1 MAAFISIISLIAVV
15 LQIILFFK
23 VWRMCNDVRAIR
35 EESKRPY
42 TVNSIPD
49 LLFMSRTN
57 DPRFRDELL
66 YAIYIELYDEAIK
79 GHSLDYSTVFSS
91 WEGICR
97 YNNWQF
103 PELLEGLD
111 TRDKFLK
118 VFEVRTTS
126 LYVESDTAGFEK

>member
-1 MAAFISIISLIAVV
+1 MKFIIIFV
-15 LQIILFFK
+15 LAILHIILFFK

-42 TVNSIPD
+42 TAKSISE

-79 GHSLDYSTVFSS
+79 EPSRDYSTLFSS
-91 WEGICR
+91 WERLCR

-111 TRDKFLK
+111 TSDKFLK
-118 VFEVRTTS
+118 VFKVRTTS
-126 LYVESDTAGFEK
+126 LDVESDTAGFVK

>member
-1 MAAFISIISLIAVV
+1 MKFIIIFV
-15 LQIILFFK
+15 LAILHIILFFK

-42 TVNSIPD
+42 TAKSISE
-49 LLFMSRTN
+49 LLFMSRTK

-79 GHSLDYSTVFSS
+79 EPSRGYSTLFSS
-91 WEGICR
+91 WERLCR

-111 TRDKFLK
+111 TSDKFLK
-118 VFEVRTTS
+118 VFKVRTTS
-126 LYVESDTAGFEK
+126 LDVESDTAGFVK

>member
-1 MAAFISIISLIAVV
+1 MKFIIIFVLAI
-15 LQIILFFK
+15 LQIVLFFK

-35 EESKRPY
+35 DESKRPY
-42 TVNSIPD
+42 TVKSTSD

-66 YAIYIELYDEAIK
+66 YAIYIELYDEAIE
-79 GHSLDYSTVFSS
+79 GHSLDYSTVFRS
-91 WEGICR
+91 WERICR

-111 TRDKFLK
+111 TTDKFLK
-118 VFEVRTTS
+118 VFKVRTTN
-126 LYVESDTAGFEK
+126 LYTESDTAGFVK

>member
-1 MAAFISIISLIAVV
+1 MKFIIIFV
-15 LQIILFFK
+15 LAILHIILFFK

-35 EESKRPY
+35 EESKRP
-42 TVNSIPD
+42 TVKSISE

-79 GHSLDYSTVFSS
+79 EHSLDYSTVFSR
-91 WEGICR
+91 WVRICR

-111 TRDKFLK
+111 TSDKFLK
-118 VFEVRTTS
+118 VFKVRTTS
-126 LYVESDTAGFEK
+126 LDVESDTAGFVK